1 LNRKAAYS
9 NWGRH
14 ISVTAPSNNA
24 PPSMALSE
32 GTFDTG
38 PPVQGS
44 LPGRVVITSDRTG
57 SEGYSLD
64 DYTGF
69 GGTSS
74 SCPLVAGVVGLM
86 LSANPDLTARQVK
99 QLLQRTTDK
108 IIDKEPDPQLGQS
121 YGTYDRNGHS
131 LWFGHGKVNAY
142 KAVKA
147 AQEAMTSDRAL
158 HDTLSVRNSRAANI
172 PDNDPRGIF
181 SPVTISQ
188 RGTLQDIKVYIQAEH
203 EFLSDL
209 SFSLISPQG
218 IKILVQGRTLGRQT
232 RLQRTYSFVSTP
244 ALRRLLTVEVN
255 GRWQLQV
262 IDHAPGSVGT
272 LKKWELIL
280 GV

>member
-1 LNRKAAYS
+1 
-9 NWGRH
+9 
-14 ISVTAPSNNA
+14 
-24 PPSMALSE
+24 
-32 GTFDTG
+32 
-38 PPVQGS
+38 
-44 LPGRVVITSDRTG
+44 
-57 SEGYSLD
+57 
-64 DYTGF
+64 
-69 GGTSS
+69 
-74 SCPLVAGVVGLM
+74 
-86 LSANPDLTARQVK
+86 
-99 QLLQRTTDK
+99 
-108 IIDKEPDPQLGQS
+108 
-121 YGTYDRNGHS
+121 
-131 LWFGHGKVNAY
+131 Y

-158 HDTLSVRNSRAANI
+158 HDTLSVRNSRAASI